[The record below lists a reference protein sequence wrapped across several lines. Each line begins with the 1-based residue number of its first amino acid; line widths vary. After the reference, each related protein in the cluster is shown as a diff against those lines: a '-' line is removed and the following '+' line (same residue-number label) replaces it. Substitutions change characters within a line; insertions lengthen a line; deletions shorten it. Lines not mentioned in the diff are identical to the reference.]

1 MNDSANKKGLLRCE
15 KVDTN
20 NLLRNNKSIPFHEYI
35 HQFEFRLWKTGNKLL
50 DNNYHKIALPY
61 PGKLVKIISVLN
73 LPNIQSTGID
83 VATSVGAVQQIQYE
97 IKNSGG
103 ITETIRHAIQS
114 YTAGNAYPSSIIKE
128 QNITGF
134 NIPSDTIQNQ
144 SIQIK
149 IVNYQEGWPINEIH
163 RNLLKVKITLVIDRS
178 I

>member
-35 HQFEFRLWKTGNKLL
+35 HQFEFRLWKTEDTLL
-50 DNNYHKIALPY
+50 DNRHHIISIPY
-61 PGKLVKIISVLN
+61 SGKLVKIISVLN
-73 LPNIQSTGID
+73 LPNIQSTD
-83 VATSVGAVQQIQYE
+83 VDRATSVSAAQEIQYE

-103 ITETIRHAIQS
+103 ITKTITHPTQD
-114 YTAGNAYPSSIIKE
+114 YTAGNAYPLSIIKE

-134 NIPSDTIQNQ
+134 NIPNDLQNK

-149 IVNYQEGWPINEIH
+149 IVNYQEGWPINAVYQ
-163 RNLLKVKITLVIDRS
+163 NLLKVKITLVIDRS
-178 I
+178 S

>member
-15 KVDTN
+15 KVDTK
-20 NLLRNNKSIPFHEYI
+20 NLLRNNKSIPFHECI
-35 HQFEFRLWKTGNKLL
+35 HQFEFRLWKTGNALL
-50 DNNYHKIALPY
+50 DNNYHIISIPY
-61 PGKLVKIISVLN
+61 SGKLVKIISVLN
-73 LPNIQSTGID
+73 LPNIQSTGVD
-83 VATSVGAVQQIQYE
+83 AAASVSAVQEIQYE

-114 YTAGNAYPSSIIKE
+114 YTAGNAYPLSEIKE

-149 IVNYQEGWPINEIH
+149 IVNYQEGWPIDEIH

-178 I
+178 S